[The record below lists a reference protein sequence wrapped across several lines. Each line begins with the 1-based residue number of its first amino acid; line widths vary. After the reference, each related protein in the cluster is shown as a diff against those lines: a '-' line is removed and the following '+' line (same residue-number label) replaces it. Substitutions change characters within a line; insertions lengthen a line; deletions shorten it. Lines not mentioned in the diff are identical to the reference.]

1 MKKLLF
7 ISTLL
12 ISMAASASTIT
23 VNGVNDLNQ
32 AQATTL
38 EVCSFVPSTLGLSE
52 NLVELNQ
59 GTVIGETTSVKAT
72 IGAKD
77 KYKQGPTTVQ
87 VTIGDQAI
95 NGGIVGNTNP
105 KDADGITPNT
115 SLKEP
120 YSGCFLRFD
129 AKADGWIYL
138 IIWANSHK
146 AYTVFEEGMALGYT
160 FAAIG
165 DANSDLGAV
174 YQYTLQGGGEF
185 NWLSDAGI
193 TNVESAERE
202 YLKAAKPSIYA
213 ARFTT
218 NKNGE
223 ETWYNDDLKKMG
235 VGVIKFQVYKDCV
248 YTVNAN
254 GSKLIAAGFAFSK
267 KDDLIIKNGDV
278 TIYKPFKTDVAKE
291 VVIDGFY
298 YDLNLPKIGEAQ
310 LIQSKEGYSGGNVKI
325 PETVTYEGQ
334 SYTVTSLDYCA
345 FLGCENLTSVQI
357 PLSVKKIGNH
367 VFKGCNSLTSVVI
380 PDGVV
385 DIGLEAFK
393 DCISLKKVVLGRKVT
408 GIGSD
413 AFGGC
418 SLEDVTF
425 LIDREKE
432 LYVWVDAFGEP
443 GNQINATLHTYYSK
457 ITEEMP
463 WCWFARKE
471 SIQKGDANADGV
483 VNAADVVAVVN
494 CILRKPNAVFVR
506 WAADVDNNNK
516 IDFDDI
522 AAIIDII
529 IPKQQ

>member
-7 ISTLL
+7 IPTLL
-12 ISMAASASTIT
+12 ISMAASASTLN

-38 EVCSFVPSTLGLSE
+38 EVCSFVPSTLGLGES
-52 NLVELNQ
+52 LVELNQ

-77 KYKQGPTTVQ
+77 SYKQGPTTVQ

-95 NGGIVGNTNP
+95 SGGIVGNSNP
-105 KDADGITPNT
+105 KDADGNTPSNT
-115 SLKEP
+115 LMEP
-120 YSGCFLRFD
+120 YTGCFLRFE

-146 AYTVFEEGMALGYT
+146 AYTVFDEGSALGYT
-160 FAAIG
+160 FAAMSN
-165 DANSDLGAV
+165 AECDLGAV

-254 GSKLIAAGFAFSK
+254 GSKLVAGGFAFSK
-267 KDDLIIKNGDV
+267 EDNLIIKKGDV
-278 TIYKPFKTDVAKE
+278 TIYEPTKTDVVTE
-291 VVIDGFY
+291 VEIDGFY
-298 YDLNLPKIGEAQ
+298 YDLNLPKIGQAQ
-310 LIQSKEGYSGGNVKI
+310 LIQSKQGYSGDVSI
-325 PETVTYEGQ
+325 PETITYEGQ
-334 SYTVTSLDYCA
+334 SYTVTFINTSA
-345 FLGCENLTSVQI
+345 FFGCENLTSIHI
-357 PLSVKKIGNH
+357 PLSVTKIGNH
-367 VFKGCNSLTSVVI
+367 VFNGCKGLTSVVI
-380 PDGVV
+380 PDGVI

-393 DCISLKKVVLGRKVT
+393 DCSSLKKLILGRKVT
-408 GIGSD
+408 GIGSN

-418 SLEDVTF
+418 SLEDVF
-425 LIDREKE
+425 YLLDRERD
-432 LYVWVDAFGEP
+432 LYVWVDAFAEP
-443 GNQINATLHTYYSK
+443 NTQINATLHTYYSK

-483 VNAADVVAVVN
+483 INAADVVAVVN
-494 CILRKPNAVFVR
+494 SILKKPNTVFIR
-506 WAADVDNNNK
+506 WAADLDNNNM

-522 AAIIDII
+522 AAIVDMI
-529 IPKQQ
+529 IPKK

>member
-12 ISMAASASTIT
+12 ISMAASASTLKA
-23 VNGVNDLNQ
+23 NGVNDLNQ
-32 AQATTL
+32 SQASKV
-38 EVCSFVPSTLGLSE
+38 EVCSFVPSTLGLS
-52 NLVELNQ
+52 NSLVELNQ

-95 NGGIVGNTNP
+95 NSGIVGNTNP

-202 YLKAAKPSIYA
+202 YLKAAKPSIYE
-213 ARFTT
+213 ARFTL
-218 NKNGE
+218 NGNGT
-223 ETWYNDDLKKMG
+223 ETWYNDDLRKTG
-235 VGVIKFQVYKDCV
+235 IGVIKFPVFEGCKYI
-248 YTVNAN
+248 VNSN
-254 GSKLIAAGFAFSK
+254 GSKLIAAGFAFNTE
-267 KDDLIIKNGDV
+267 DNLIIKNGDV
-278 TIYKPFKTDVAKE
+278 TIYKPFKTDVVTE
-291 VVIDGFY
+291 VVIDGLY
-298 YDLNLPKIGEAQ
+298 YDLNLPKIGQAQ
-310 LIQSKEGYSGGNVKI
+310 LTYSEQGYSGDVSI
-325 PETVTYEGQ
+325 PETITYEGQ
-334 SYTVTSLDYCA
+334 SYTVTYLDLSA
-345 FLGCENLTSVQI
+345 FNGCEGLTSVHI
-357 PLSVKKIGNH
+357 PLSVNKIGNH
-367 VFKGCNSLTSVVI
+367 VFQGCKGLTSVVV
-380 PDGVV
+380 PDGVI

-393 DCISLKKVVLGRKVT
+393 DCSSLKKLVLGRKVT
-408 GIGSD
+408 NIGSD
-413 AFGGC
+413 AFGRC
-418 SLEDVTF
+418 SLEDVILLT
-425 LIDREKE
+425 DE
-432 LYVWVDAFGEP
+432 YSHTSVDAFAEP
-443 GNQINATLHTYYSK
+443 GTIINATLHTYGGS
-457 ITEEMP
+457 IIAQQP
-463 WCWFARKE
+463 WCWFAQNK
-471 SIQKGDANADGV
+471 SIQMGDVNGDGV
-483 VNAADVVAVVN
+483 VDAADVVALVN
-494 CILRKPNAVFVR
+494 CILKKPNAVFVR

>member
-7 ISTLL
+7 IPTLL
-12 ISMAASASTIT
+12 ISMAASASTLN

-38 EVCSFVPSTLGLSE
+38 EVCSFVPSTLGLGES
-52 NLVELNQ
+52 LVELNQ

-77 KYKQGPTTVQ
+77 SYKQGPTTVQ

-95 NGGIVGNTNP
+95 SGGIVGNSNP
-105 KDADGITPNT
+105 KDADGNTPST
-115 SLKEP
+115 SLYQP
-120 YSGCFLRFD
+120 STGCFLRFN

-160 FAAIG
+160 FAAMSN
-165 DANSDLGAV
+165 AECDLGAV
-174 YQYTLQGGGEF
+174 YQYTLLGGGEF

-218 NKNGE
+218 DKNGE

-254 GSKLIAAGFAFSK
+254 GSKLVAGGFAFSK
-267 KDDLIIKNGDV
+267 EDNLIIKKGDV
-278 TIYKPFKTDVAKE
+278 TIYEPTKTDVVRE
-291 VVIDGFY
+291 VKIDGFY
-298 YDLNLPKIGEAQ
+298 YDLNLPKIGQAQ
-310 LIQSKEGYSGGNVKI
+310 LIQSKEGYSGGDVRI

-334 SYTVTSLDYCA
+334 SYTVTYLDYSA
-345 FLGCENLTSVQI
+345 FLGCEGLTSVQI
-357 PLSVKKIGNH
+357 PLSVNKIGNH
-367 VFKGCNSLTSVVI
+367 VFKGCKGLTSVVV
-380 PDGVV
+380 PDGVI
-385 DIGLEAFK
+385 DIGIEAFK
-393 DCISLKKVVLGRKVT
+393 DCSSLKKLVLGRKVT
-408 GIGSD
+408 SIGSD

-418 SLEDVTF
+418 SLEDVI
-425 LIDREKE
+425 LLNNNYED
-432 LYVWVDAFGEP
+432 LMVSVDAFAEP
-443 GNQINATLHTYYSK
+443 ATVIAATLHTFQGN
-457 ITEEMP
+457 IIERQP
-463 WCWFARKE
+463 WCWFAQNK

-483 VNAADVVAVVN
+483 INAADVVAVVN
-494 CILRKPNAVFVR
+494 SILKKPNAVFIR
-506 WAADVDNNNK
+506 WAADLDNNNM

-522 AAIIDII
+522 AAIVDMI
-529 IPKQQ
+529 IPKK